1 MENQD
6 KEFTEEELMNV
17 YGGFQVKSDNPHPFE
32 DEQIYGENQKEKL
45 QEFKKQLEELENS
58 QMTRGGRR

>member
-17 YGGFQVKSDNPHPFE
+17 YGGFQVKSDNSHPFE
-32 DEQIYGENQKEKL
+32 DEQIYGESQKEKL

>member
-32 DEQIYGENQKEKL
+32 DGQIYGESQKEKL
-45 QEFKKQLEELENS
+45 QEFKNN
-58 QMTRGGRR
+58 